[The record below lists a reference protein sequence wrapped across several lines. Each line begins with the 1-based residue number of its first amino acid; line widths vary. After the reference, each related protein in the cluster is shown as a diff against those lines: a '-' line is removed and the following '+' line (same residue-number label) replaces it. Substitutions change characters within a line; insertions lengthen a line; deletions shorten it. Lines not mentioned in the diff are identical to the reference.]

1 MSTRVFRTRRGRIT
15 LTDDTLIYEHKF
27 ERPWRVSHRV
37 HSVARADILEIHL
50 VTHAQWFMQTWTE
63 VIVRHR
69 GGVLNIP
76 HVGSRTANTLRRALG
91 F

>member
-15 LTDDTLIYEHKF
+15 LTDETLIYEYKY
-27 ERPWRVSHRV
+27 ERAWRVSHGV
-37 HSVARADILEIHL
+37 HSVARADILEVHL
-50 VTHAQWFMQTWTE
+50 VTHAQWYAPTWTE

-69 GGVLNIP
+69 GGVLTIS
-76 HVGSRTANTLRRALG
+76 HVGSRTAQALRTALG